1 MSGRT
6 MGTRVARLDQV
17 RRATTCP
24 ARALAAALALVGLAV
39 PAVTSAAERPD
50 PGRDVVA
57 PRFIE
62 ESAADGIDHRYE
74 GEWEFFV
81 GGGLAV
87 FDCDADGRPDLY
99 AAGGTEPA
107 SLYRNRSAVAGALA
121 FTRVEDGATDLTL
134 VTGAYPIDIDGDD
147 VVDLAVL
154 RRGENVLLRGRGE
167 CAFERANEAWGFDG
181 GGGWTTAFSAKWEPG
196 ATLPTLVLGNY
207 LVITDDRGARPQ
219 CDESALYRPE
229 ADGDGNRYAE
239 PTPLTPGHCT
249 LSMLFTDWD
258 RTGRRDL
265 RVSNDR
271 HYASDGE
278 EQLFRVEPGRAP
290 RPWTRDEGWRRLRIW
305 GMGIAS
311 QDIDGDGYP
320 EHYLTSMGDNK
331 LRTLTDGPGQ
341 PSYGDTALKRG
352 VTAHRPFTG
361 GELKSSTGW
370 HAEFDDVNNDGRI
383 DLFVAKGNVDA
394 MPDFASRDPNN
405 LFLGRRDG
413 SFEEAAETAGVLDF
427 ARSRGAAVSDLNLDG
442 RLDLVV
448 VERRE
453 PLRTWRNVGRG
464 EAGKPAP
471 MGNWLAVE
479 LAQDGPN
486 VDAVGSW
493 IEVRSAG
500 RTIAREV
507 TIGGGHAGGEL
518 GPSHFGLGVAKDARI
533 RVHWPDGEQ
542 SGWLDT
548 GVNRRVRIERGLAE
562 PITLEPAGG

>member
-1 MSGRT
+1 MT
-6 MGTRVARLDQV
+6 PPDRVQ
-17 RRATTCP
+17 RATHP
-24 ARALAAALALVGLAV
+24 ARALVAALLLCGPVVPAV
-39 PAVTSAAERPD
+39 PAVTSAAERP
-50 PGRDVVA
+50 GHDVMA
-57 PRFIE
+57 PRFVE
-62 ESAADGIDHRYE
+62 ETAADGIDHRYE

-81 GGGLAV
+81 GGGVAV

-107 SLYRNRSAVAGALA
+107 SLYRNRSVVAGTLA
-121 FTRVEDGATDLTL
+121 FTRVEDAATDLTL
-134 VTGAYPIDIDGDD
+134 VTGAYPIDIDGDG
-147 VVDLAVL
+147 VVDLVVL
-154 RRGENVLLRGRGE
+154 RRGENVLLRGQGD

-181 GGGWTTAFSAKWEPG
+181 GGGWTTGFSAKWEPG
-196 ATLPTLVLGNY
+196 ATLPTLALGNY
-207 LVITDDRGARPQ
+207 LAITDDRGARPR
-219 CDESALYRPE
+219 CNESALYRPE
-229 ADGDGNRYAE
+229 ADGRRYAQA
-239 PTPLTPGHCT
+239 TPLTPAYCT

-278 EQLFRVEPGRAP
+278 EQLWRVEPGRAP
-290 RPWTRDEGWRRLRIW
+290 RPWTHDEGWRRLRIW

-361 GELKSSTGW
+361 GELKPSTGW

-442 RLDLVV
+442 LLDLVV

-533 RVHWPDGEQ
+533 RVHWPGGER

-548 GVNRRVRIERGLAE
+548 PVNRRVRIERGLAE
-562 PITLEPAGG
+562 LVTLEPPGG

>member
-1 MSGRT
+1 MT
-6 MGTRVARLDQV
+6 PPDRVQ
-17 RRATTCP
+17 RATHP
-24 ARALAAALALVGLAV
+24 ARALVAALLLFGPVVPAV
-39 PAVTSAAERPD
+39 PAVTSAAERSGPG

-99 AAGGTEPA
+99 VAGGTEPA
-107 SLYRNRSAVAGALA
+107 SLYRNRSAVGGALA

-167 CAFERANEAWGFDG
+167 CAFERANEAWGFVG

-271 HYASDGE
+271 HYAIDGE

-290 RPWTRDEGWRRLRIW
+290 RPWTRDEGWQRLRIW

-311 QDIDGDGYP
+311 QDIDDDGYP
-320 EHYLTSMGDNK
+320 ELYLTSMGDNK

-518 GPSHFGLGVAKDARI
+518 GPSHFGLGVAKDASI

-542 SGWLDT
+542 SEWLDT
-548 GVNRRVRIERGLAE
+548 PVNRRVRIERGLAE

>member
-6 MGTRVARLDQV
+6 KGTRLAPLDRV
-17 RRATTCP
+17 RRAAHS
-24 ARALAAALALVGLAV
+24 ARALAVALLLIGLVV
-39 PAVTSAAERPD
+39 PAVTSAAERP
-50 PGRDVVA
+50 GRDVMA
-57 PRFIE
+57 PRFVE
-62 ESAADGIDHRYE
+62 ETAADGIDHRYE

-81 GGGLAV
+81 GGGVAV
-87 FDCDADGRPDLY
+87 FDCDADGRPDVY
-99 AAGGTEPA
+99 VAGGTEPA
-107 SLYRNRSAVAGALA
+107 SLYRNQSAVGGALA
-121 FTRVEDGATDLTL
+121 FTHVEDGATGLTL

-154 RRGENVLLRGRGE
+154 RRGENVLLRGHGD

-181 GGGWTTAFSAKWEPG
+181 GGDWTTAFSAKWEPG
-196 ATLPTLVLGNY
+196 ATLPTLALGNY
-207 LVITDDRGARPQ
+207 LTITDDRGKRPR

-229 ADGDGNRYAE
+229 ADGSRYAE
-239 PTPLTPGHCT
+239 ATPLTPGYCT

-271 HYASDGE
+271 HYDIDGV
-278 EQLFRVEPGRAP
+278 EQLWRVEPGRAP
-290 RPWTRDEGWRRLRIW
+290 RPWTHDEGWRKLRIW

-320 EHYLTSMGDNK
+320 EIYLTSMGDNK

-341 PSYGDTALKRG
+341 PSYGDIALKRG

-361 GELKSSTGW
+361 GEQLSSTGW

-383 DLFVAKGNVDA
+383 DIFVSKGNVDA
-394 MPDFASRDPNN
+394 MPDFAGRDPNN
-405 LFLGRRDG
+405 LFLGKRDG
-413 SFEEAAETAGVLDF
+413 SFQEAALTAGVLDF
-427 ARSRGAAVSDLNLDG
+427 ARSRGAALSDLNLDG
-442 RLDLVV
+442 LLDLVV

-453 PLRTWRNVGRG
+453 PVRTWRNVGSA

-500 RTIAREV
+500 STIAREV
-507 TIGGGHAGGEL
+507 TIGGGHAGGQL
-518 GPSHFGLGVAKDARI
+518 GPSHFGLGLAKDARI
-533 RVHWPDGEQ
+533 RVHWPDGER
-542 SGWLDT
+542 SGWLYT
-548 GVNRRVRIERGLAE
+548 RVNRIVRIERGLGE
-562 PITLEPAGG
+562 PITLEPPGA

>member
-1 MSGRT
+1 MT
-6 MGTRVARLDQV
+6 PPDRVQ
-17 RRATTCP
+17 RATHP
-24 ARALAAALALVGLAV
+24 ARALVAALLLFGRRRVPAV
-39 PAVTSAAERPD
+39 PAVTSAAERPG

-99 AAGGTEPA
+99 VAGGTEPA
-107 SLYRNRSAVAGALA
+107 SLYRNRSAVGGALA
-121 FTRVEDGATDLTL
+121 FTHVEDGATDLTL

-271 HYASDGE
+271 HYAIDGE

-311 QDIDGDGYP
+311 QDIDDDGYP
-320 EHYLTSMGDNK
+320 ELYLTSMGDNK

-533 RVHWPDGEQ
+533 RVHWPDGER

-548 GVNRRVRIERGLAE
+548 GVNRRVRIERGLGE
-562 PITLEPAGG
+562 PITLESPPDA

>member
-6 MGTRVARLDQV
+6 EGGIHVTSFNRV
-17 RRATTCP
+17 RRATS
-24 ARALAAALALVGLAV
+24 ASRALAVALPLVGCAV
-39 PAVTSAAERPD
+39 PAVTAVPEGPD
-50 PGRDVVA
+50 REVAA
-57 PRFIE
+57 PRFVE
-62 ESAADGIDHRYE
+62 ETAADGIDHRYE

-81 GGGLAV
+81 GGGVAV

-99 AAGGTEPA
+99 FAGGTEPA
-107 SLYRNRSAVAGALA
+107 SLYRNRSTVGGALA
-121 FTRVEDGATDLTL
+121 FTRVEDRTTDLAF
-134 VTGAYPIDIDGDD
+134 VTGAYPIDVDGDD
-147 VVDLAVL
+147 VVDLMVL
-154 RRGENVLLRGRGE
+154 RRGENVLLRGRGD

-181 GGGWTTAFSAKWEPG
+181 GDGWTTAFSAKWEPG
-196 ATLPTLVLGNY
+196 AAFPTLALGNY

-229 ADGDGNRYAE
+229 AHGSRYTQA
-239 PTPLTPGHCT
+239 TPLTPGYCP
-249 LSMLFTDWD
+249 LSMLFSDWD
-258 RTGRRDL
+258 RSGRRDL

-271 HYASDGE
+271 HYHVDGE
-278 EQLFRVEPGRAP
+278 EQLWRVEPGRAP
-290 RPWTRDEGWRRLRIW
+290 RPWTRDEGWQRLLIW

-320 EHYLTSMGDNK
+320 ELYLTSMADNK

-341 PSYGDTALKRG
+341 PSYGDIALKRG
-352 VTAHRPFTG
+352 VTAHRPFAG

-405 LFLGRRDG
+405 LFLGTRDG
-413 SFEEAAETAGVLDF
+413 SFQEAAEAAGALDF
-427 ARSRGAAVSDLNLDG
+427 ARSRGAALSDLNLDG
-442 RLDLVV
+442 LLDLVV

-453 PLRTWRNVGRG
+453 SVRTWRNVGSG

-471 MGNWLAVE
+471 LGNWLAVE

-493 IEVRSAG
+493 IEVRSGG

-507 TIGGGHAGGEL
+507 TIGGGHAGGQL
-518 GPSHFGLGVAKDARI
+518 GPSHFGLGRAKDARI
-533 RVHWPDGEQ
+533 RVHWPDGERSEWQ
-542 SGWLDT
+542 YSRA
-548 GVNRRVRIERGLAE
+548 NRRVRIERGLGE
-562 PITLEPAGG
+562 PITLESPDA

>member
-1 MSGRT
+1 
-6 MGTRVARLDQV
+6 
-17 RRATTCP
+17 
-24 ARALAAALALVGLAV
+24 
-39 PAVTSAAERPD
+39 
-50 PGRDVVA
+50 
-57 PRFIE
+57 
-62 ESAADGIDHRYE
+62 
-74 GEWEFFV
+74 
-81 GGGLAV
+81 
-87 FDCDADGRPDLY
+87 
-99 AAGGTEPA
+99 
-107 SLYRNRSAVAGALA
+107 
-121 FTRVEDGATDLTL
+121 
-134 VTGAYPIDIDGDD
+134 
-147 VVDLAVL
+147 
-154 RRGENVLLRGRGE
+154 
-167 CAFERANEAWGFDG
+167 
-181 GGGWTTAFSAKWEPG
+181 
-196 ATLPTLVLGNY
+196 
-207 LVITDDRGARPQ
+207 
-219 CDESALYRPE
+219 
-229 ADGDGNRYAE
+229 
-239 PTPLTPGHCT
+239 
-249 LSMLFTDWD
+249 
-258 RTGRRDL
+258 
-265 RVSNDR
+265 
-271 HYASDGE
+271 
-278 EQLFRVEPGRAP
+278 
-290 RPWTRDEGWRRLRIW
+290 
-305 GMGIAS
+305 MGIAS

-453 PLRTWRNVGRG
+453 SLRTWRNVGSG
-464 EAGKPAP
+464 KAGQPAP
-471 MGNWLAVE
+471 IGNWLAVE

-518 GPSHFGLGVAKDARI
+518 GPSHFGLGVAKDASI

-548 GVNRRVRIERGLAE
+548 PVNRRVRIERGPGE
-562 PITLEPAGG
+562 PITLESPPDA

>member
-1 MSGRT
+1 MT
-6 MGTRVARLDQV
+6 PPDRVQ
-17 RRATTCP
+17 RATHP
-24 ARALAAALALVGLAV
+24 ARALVAALLLFGPVVPAV
-39 PAVTSAAERPD
+39 PAVTSAAERSGPG

-99 AAGGTEPA
+99 VAGGTEPA
-107 SLYRNRSAVAGALA
+107 SLYRNRSAVGGALA
-121 FTRVEDGATDLTL
+121 FTHVEDGATDLTL

-167 CAFERANEAWGFDG
+167 CAFERANEAWGFVG

-271 HYASDGE
+271 HYAIDGE

-311 QDIDGDGYP
+311 QDIDDDGYP
-320 EHYLTSMGDNK
+320 ELYLTSMGDNK

-518 GPSHFGLGVAKDARI
+518 GPSHFGLGVAKDASI

>member
-1 MSGRT
+1 MTNITRGA
-6 MGTRVARLDQV
+6 RVAALDRV
-17 RRATTCP
+17 RRAT
-24 ARALAAALALVGLAV
+24 RASRVLVVALPLAGCAV
-39 PAVTSAAERPD
+39 PAVTTVSEPS
-50 PGRDVVA
+50 GRDFAA
-57 PRFIE
+57 PRYVE
-62 ESAADGIDHRYE
+62 ESATDGIDHRYE

-81 GGGLAV
+81 GGGVAV

-99 AAGGTEPA
+99 VAGGTEPA
-107 SLYRNRSAVAGALA
+107 RLYRNRSTVGGALA
-121 FTRVEDGATDLTL
+121 FTRIDDGATDLAL

-154 RRGENVLLRGRGE
+154 RRGENVLLRGRGD
-167 CAFERANEAWGFDG
+167 CAFERANEVWGFDG
-181 GGGWTTAFSAKWEPG
+181 GRGWTTAFSAKWEPG
-196 ATLPTLVLGNY
+196 AALPTLALGNY
-207 LVITDDRGARPQ
+207 LTITDDRGKRPE
-219 CDESALYRPE
+219 CDSSALYRAEP
-229 ADGDGNRYAE
+229 GGSRYAE
-239 PTPLTPGHCT
+239 ATLLTPGHCT

-271 HYASDGE
+271 HYHVDGE
-278 EQLFRVEPGRAP
+278 EQLWRVEPGHAP
-290 RPWTRDEGWRRLRIW
+290 RPWTHDEGWRRLLIW

-311 QDIDGDGYP
+311 QDVDDDGYP
-320 EHYLTSMGDNK
+320 ELYLTSMGDNK

-361 GELKSSTGW
+361 GELKPSTGW
-370 HAEFDDVNNDGRI
+370 HAEFDDVNNDGRV

-405 LFLGRRDG
+405 LFLGGRDG

-427 ARSRGAAVSDLNLDG
+427 ARSRGAALSDLNLDG
-442 RLDLVV
+442 LLDLVV

-453 PLRTWRNVGRG
+453 PLRTWRNVGSG
-464 EAGKPAP
+464 GAGGPAP
-471 MGNWLAVE
+471 MGNWLAIE

-493 IEVRSAG
+493 IEVEAAG
-500 RTIAREV
+500 RTVAREV
-507 TIGGGHAGGEL
+507 TIGGGHAGGQL
-518 GPSHFGLGVAKDARI
+518 GPTHFGVGLAKDARI
-533 RVHWPDGEQ
+533 RVHWPDGEG

-548 GVNRRVRIERGLAE
+548 RVNRRVRIERGLAE
-562 PITLEPAGG
+562 PVTLEPPGG

>member
-6 MGTRVARLDQV
+6 KGTRAGPPDRV
-17 RRATTCP
+17 RGATRAS
-24 ARALAAALALVGLAV
+24 RALAMALPLVGCAV
-39 PAVTSAAERPD
+39 PAVTTEAERPD
-50 PGRDVVA
+50 RGVVA
-57 PRFIE
+57 PRFVE
-62 ESAADGIDHRYE
+62 ETAADGIDHRYD

-81 GGGLAV
+81 GGGVAV

-99 AAGGTEPA
+99 VAGGTEPA
-107 SLYRNRSAVAGALA
+107 SLYRNRSAVGGALA
-121 FTRVEDGATDLTL
+121 FTRAEHPGTDLTL

-154 RRGENVLLRGRGE
+154 RRGENVLLRGRGD

-181 GGGWTTAFSAKWEPG
+181 GDGWTTAFSAKWEPG
-196 ATLPTLVLGNY
+196 ATLPTLALGNY
-207 LVITDDRGARPQ
+207 LVITDDRGARPR
-219 CDESALYRPE
+219 CDESLLFRPE
-229 ADGDGNRYAE
+229 ADGGRYAQA
-239 PTPLTPGHCT
+239 TPLTPGYCT

-271 HYASDGE
+271 HYAPDGE
-278 EQLFRVEPGRAP
+278 EQLWRVEPGRAP

-311 QDIDGDGYP
+311 QDIDDDGYP
-320 EHYLTSMGDNK
+320 ELYLTSMGDNK
-331 LRTLTDGPGQ
+331 LRTLTDGPAQ

-394 MPDFASRDPNN
+394 MPDFAGRDPNN
-405 LFLGRRDG
+405 LFLGKRDG
-413 SFEEAAETAGVLDF
+413 AFEEAAEVSGVLDF

-442 RLDLVV
+442 LLDLVV

-453 PLRTWRNVGRG
+453 ALRTWRNVGRG

-486 VDAVGSW
+486 IDAVGAW
-493 IEVRSAG
+493 IEVGSAG

-507 TIGGGHAGGEL
+507 TIGGGHAGGQL
-518 GPSHFGLGVAKDARI
+518 GPSHFGLGLAKDARI
-533 RVHWPDGEQ
+533 RVHWPDGER
-542 SGWLDT
+542 SAWLDT
-548 GVNRRVRIERGLAE
+548 RVNRRVRIERGHGE
-562 PITLEPAGG
+562 PVTLEPPGG

>member
-1 MSGRT
+1 MT
-6 MGTRVARLDQV
+6 PPDRVQ
-17 RRATTCP
+17 RATHP
-24 ARALAAALALVGLAV
+24 ARALVAALLLFGPVVPAV

-99 AAGGTEPA
+99 VAGGTEPA
-107 SLYRNRSAVAGALA
+107 SLYRNRSAVGGALA
-121 FTRVEDGATDLTL
+121 FTHVEDGATDLTL

-167 CAFERANEAWGFDG
+167 CAFERANEAWGFVG

-196 ATLPTLVLGNY
+196 ATLPTLALGNY
-207 LVITDDRGARPQ
+207 LVITDDRGARPR
-219 CDESALYRPE
+219 CNESALYRPE
-229 ADGDGNRYAE
+229 ADGGGNRYAE

-249 LSMLFTDWD
+249 LSLLFTDWD

-271 HYASDGE
+271 HYAIDGE

-361 GELKSSTGW
+361 GELKPSTGW

-413 SFEEAAETAGVLDF
+413 SFEEAAATAGVLDF

-518 GPSHFGLGVAKDARI
+518 GPSHFGLGVAKDASI

-548 GVNRRVRIERGLAE
+548 GVNRRVRIERGLGE
-562 PITLEPAGG
+562 PITLESPPDA